1 MINVVLQFLGAF
13 FLALFIVG
21 AVLFVSHLFT
31 GSSEDSD
38 YLFDKGEGS
47 DGDEA

>member
-1 MINVVLQFLGAF
+1 MNVVLQFLGAL

-31 GSSEDSD
+31 DSGEDS
-38 YLFDKGEGS
+38 
-47 DGDEA
+47 